1 MSSHFA
7 CIGFPVSD
15 MEGYWALARRAAA
28 EGVRMETPNGGAL
41 VRWAVG
47 ADAEVWAQIDPA
59 GDLVGATPFFSTNVL
74 FKISVTGSGEDP
86 EEHMDGWVDGWLEP
100 SEEDEPYSGV
110 FPLRISLVD
119 FALSSRRLTRFPALH
134 AVELAALA
142 HEADLYD
149 DEAAYKAAPGEVF
162 RLPVQSFVS
171 TAHSG
176 VDEPQPF
183 AEATA
188 LASGTIREATLMIN
202 PATDATF
209 WRLAL
214 ATQGVT
220 LPAFVAP
227 GDVTGPLRS
236 GQILSGGF
244 WLLGRLLD

>member
-7 CIGFPVSD
+7 CIGFPVTD
-15 MEGYWALARRAAA
+15 VEEYWALARRAAA
-28 EGVRMETPNGGAL
+28 EGLRMETPNGGAL

-47 ADAEVWAQIDPA
+47 NGPEVWAQIDPA
-59 GDLVGATPFFSTNVL
+59 GDLVGAAPFFSTNIS

-86 EEHMDGWVDGWLEP
+86 DEHMDGWVDGWLEP

-110 FPLRISLVD
+110 FPLRINLVD
-119 FALSSRRLTRFPALH
+119 FALSSRRLTQFPALH
-134 AVELAALA
+134 TVELAALA
-142 HEADLYD
+142 HEADLYE

-162 RLPVQSFVS
+162 RLPAQSFVS
-171 TAHSG
+171 TAHSS

-188 LASGTIREATLMIN
+188 LASGIIREAARMTN
-202 PATDATF
+202 PASDATF
-209 WRLAL
+209 WRAAL

-220 LPAFVAP
+220 LPVFVAP
-227 GDVTGPLRS
+227 GDLSGPVRA

-244 WLLGRLLD
+244 WLLGRLTS